1 MTEAHNIEAAPTKE
15 AQPASGQAKGTILGG
30 VDGQGD
36 GARRNPEELQ
46 PDNVV
51 INGPILL
58 DQMSSS
64 GNDDPSMVAVVL
76 PGDDSLEILLAGVG
90 SLSTL
95 VADEDLTDENY
106 ITSSVLNS
114 SVLNFDHL

>member
-1 MTEAHNIEAAPTKE
+1 M
-15 AQPASGQAKGTILGG
+15 
-30 VDGQGD
+30 
-36 GARRNPEELQ
+36 NPEELQ

-58 DQMSSS
+58 DQMSSP
-64 GNDDPSMVAVVL
+64 GNNDPSMVAVVL